1 MSAVPQKKLCWNCDG
16 NVSKEID
23 NCPYCGVYLHAGQEE
38 EDASSWGFSS
48 SSKKEEIPAPLYQV
62 NGDIA
67 NSTLSSKSEE
77 EDEEASVSPAS
88 LTLAQLKQDV
98 FPLLLLMFGSVFFL
112 FGIIL
117 LLFSQNG
124 TLTLQWDSHYWPF
137 FLLLSFPAIYLGWR
151 FLHQME
157 SEED

>member
-38 EDASSWGFSS
+38 EGTSSWGFSS
-48 SSKKEEIPAPLYQV
+48 SSKKEEIPVPLYQIKT
-62 NGDIA
+62 DIA
-67 NSTLSSKSEE
+67 DSAPSSEPEE
-77 EDEEASVSPAS
+77 EAASVSPAS
-88 LTLAQLKQDV
+88 LTLVQLKQDV
-98 FPLLLLMFGSVFFL
+98 FPLLLLMSGSVFFL

-124 TLTLQWDSHYWPF
+124 TLTLQWDSQYWPI

-151 FLHQME
+151 FLHQMDAE
-157 SEED
+157 QD